1 MSGHDKPTILV
12 VEDEALLRIVV
23 VEILQEAGYAVLQA
37 PDGASG
43 CEIMKTGTP
52 IDLLISDIKMPGMS
66 GYDVARAGREMKP
79 ALRILLMTG
88 YAQEPLP
95 DNMRGYG
102 IEVIHKPFDFDEFVR
117 RVQTKLE
124 AAGSA

>member
-1 MSGHDKPTILV
+1 MNDKRTILV

-43 CEIMKTGTP
+43 CEIMKTGAP

-66 GYDVARAGREMKP
+66 GYDVARECLQMKP
-79 ALRILLMTG
+79 EMRVMLMTG

-95 DNMRGYG
+95 DNMRNSG
-102 IEVIHKPFDFDEFVR
+102 IEVIHKPFDFDEFVKK
-117 RVQTKLE
+117 VQRKLE
-124 AAGSA
+124 IAGGA

>member
-1 MSGHDKPTILV
+1 MSRQTILV

-37 PDGASG
+37 PDGVSG
-43 CEIMKTGTP
+43 CEIMKTGAP
-52 IDLLISDIKMPGMS
+52 IDLLIIDIKMPGMS
-66 GYDVARAGREMKP
+66 GYDVARAGLQMKP
-79 ALRILLMTG
+79 EMRVLLMTG

-95 DNMRGYG
+95 ENMRNFG

-117 RVQTKLE
+117 RVQAKLE
-124 AAGSA
+124 AAA